1 MGTTAKSSG
10 SESQLPISDIKF
22 FRKYLRLGRP
32 LRDPHYATPTTRPPL
47 CDPHYAT
54 PQAEFYPYKF
64 QNLDSCGHSTSH
76 TPSAH
81 TTMAKQCTDTTV
93 KKARSVCDALHLP
106 YSSVHAETNSENQE
120 ARSAGACV
128 YVYVSPDEKTTIQ
141 FTSSGIEQRLS
152 IVAAGHHANNTAAFS
167 KRLGPGVCKFPLGVQ
182 LMLYLVAND
191 MTKVQLSTLSTLL
204 WGDDSKLKAL
214 ALQMNQCWG
223 ESDQD
228 VKQRFGKICHAYTV
242 STIFDKRH
250 TVTQLANDSTSAVQF
265 WKKIA
270 EHVNGWGEFLQCRRS
285 GVQCSRIIGHRGK
298 CSTLKRTRAGTES
311 TESAGDG
318 VGDGGGDGVGDGGG
332 DGDGVGGGDI
342 VLTIPEY
349 SDSDNGGCGPRSDE
363 GFHSDHDDTDT
374 PLATLRVDTEYTFS
388 VTRVQRLVA
397 SEITELDWVVN
408 GDVFDDW
415 GDNFSTD
422 RVLIRAYIRRGESVG
437 RVTVQ
442 KLGEYLSARAEYIAL
457 EQRVLALK
465 DKVVS

>member
-1 MGTTAKSSG
+1 
-10 SESQLPISDIKF
+10 
-22 FRKYLRLGRP
+22 
-32 LRDPHYATPTTRPPL
+32 
-47 CDPHYAT
+47 
-54 PQAEFYPYKF
+54 
-64 QNLDSCGHSTSH
+64 
-76 TPSAH
+76 
-81 TTMAKQCTDTTV
+81 MAKQSTDTTV

-120 ARSAGACV
+120 GRSAGACV

-141 FTSSGIEQRLS
+141 FTSNGIEQRLS

-167 KRLGPGVCKFPLGVQ
+167 KRLGSGVCKFPLGVQ

-191 MTKVQLSTLSTLL
+191 MTKHQLSTLSTLL

-214 ALQMNQCWG
+214 ALQMNQCWD

-242 STIFDKRH
+242 STIFDKKH

-285 GVQCSRIIGHRGK
+285 GVQCTHIIGHRGK
-298 CSTLKRTRAGTES
+298 CSSSKRTMTGTES

-318 VGDGGGDGVGDGGG
+318 VGDGVGDG
-332 DGDGVGGGDI
+332 DGGDI

-349 SDSDNGGCGPRSDE
+349 SDSDNGGCGPFSDE

-374 PLATLRVDTEYTFS
+374 PLATLRVDTEYIFS
-388 VTRVQRLVA
+388 VTRVQRLVTR
-397 SEITELDWVVN
+397 EIAELDWVVN
-408 GDVFDDW
+408 GDVFGDW
-415 GDNFSTD
+415 GDNFSND
-422 RVLIRAYIRRGESVG
+422 RVLIRAYIRRGEPVG

-457 EQRVLALK
+457 EQKVLALK
-465 DKVVS
+465 DKVVA